1 MEQFFSIYNFNGMR
15 PKNKYLEITI
25 NNYSIRGE
33 EERERIARK
42 LHDTDAQNLRY

>member
-1 MEQFFSIYNFNGMR
+1 MR